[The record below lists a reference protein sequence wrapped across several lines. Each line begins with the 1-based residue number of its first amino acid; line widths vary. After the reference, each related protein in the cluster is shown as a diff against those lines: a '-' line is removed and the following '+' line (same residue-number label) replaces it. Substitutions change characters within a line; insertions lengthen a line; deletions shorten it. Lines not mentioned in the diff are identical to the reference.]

1 MKLYSLQRTQIL
13 SIDIKQAWDFFSNPK
28 NLRTITP
35 PWLGFKITSEV
46 PEKIYPG
53 LLITYQVTPVLGIPM
68 DWVTEISQ
76 VQEPHFFID
85 EQRLGPYQ
93 FWHHQHVF
101 KETANGLEV
110 RDIVNYSLPL
120 GILGQFAHSL
130 FVSEQLKEI
139 FDFRYKVLEQKFGK
153 ATA

>member
-1 MKLYSLQRTQIL
+1 MKLYCLQRTQIL
-13 SIDIKQAWDFFSNPK
+13 SIDIKQAWNFFSNPS
-28 NLRTITP
+28 NLNTITP
-35 PWLGFKITSEV
+35 PWLGFQITSEV

-53 LLITYQVTPVLGIPM
+53 LLITYQVTPLLGIPM

-130 FVSEQLKEI
+130 FVSKQLKEI
-139 FDFRYKVLEQKFGK
+139 FDFRYKVLEEKFGK
-153 ATA
+153 TTA